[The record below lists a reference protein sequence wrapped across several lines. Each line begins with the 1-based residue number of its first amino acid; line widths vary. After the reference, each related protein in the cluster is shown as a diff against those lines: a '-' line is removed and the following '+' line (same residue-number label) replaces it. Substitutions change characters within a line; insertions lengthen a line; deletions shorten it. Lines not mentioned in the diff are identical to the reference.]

1 MATTSIPSVGTSISQ
16 VKRWNI
22 LLWTAQVILGGM
34 FLMAGIMKATTP
46 IQELAL
52 KMPWI
57 NDSGELV
64 RFIGIAEIAGALGLL
79 LPSLLRIKPALTPL
93 AAVGIVIIMV
103 LASILHLT
111 RGEYP
116 AIGINF
122 VLGAVAALIAYGRT
136 KKAPIAA
143 R

>member
-1 MATTSIPSVGTSISQ
+1 MTSTTPQSKG
-16 VKRWNI
+16 WNI
-22 LLWTAQVILGGM
+22 FLWIAQVILGGM
-34 FLMAGIMKATTP
+34 FLMAGIMKTTTP

-52 KMPWI
+52 TMPWV
-57 NDSGELV
+57 NDAEALV

-79 LPSLLRIKPALTPL
+79 LPSLLRIKPMLTPL
-93 AAVGIVIIMV
+93 AAIGIVIIMV
-103 LASILHLT
+103 LASIFHLT

-122 VLGAVAALIAYGRT
+122 VLGAVTALIAYGRA

>member
-1 MATTSIPSVGTSISQ
+1 MTSTTPQSKG
-16 VKRWNI
+16 WNI
-22 LLWTAQVILGGM
+22 FLWIAQVILGGM
-34 FLMAGIMKATTP
+34 FLMAGIMKATKP

-52 KMPWI
+52 TMPWV
-57 NDSGELV
+57 NDAEALA

-103 LASILHLT
+103 LASIFHLT

-116 AIGINF
+116 AIGSNF